1 MNHVRSKMD
10 LVARYGGEEFAV
22 ILPETEVP
30 DALKVAERMRMGVL
44 ELNVPHPSSTVCDR
58 VSVSVGV
65 AGIVPRG
72 SLKKETLI
80 SMADKALYRAKREG
94 RNRTEV
100 FSSP

>member
-1 MNHVRSKMD
+1 M
-10 LVARYGGEEFAV
+10 GEGEENKFKEYNDV
-22 ILPETEVP
+22 LGHIEGDRCL
-30 DALKVAERMRMGVL
+30 LKVAERMRMGVL
-44 ELNVPHPSSTVCDR
+44 KLNVPHPSSTVCDR